1 MVVLTARAL
10 WLFDFHTRM
19 RVHPSS
25 ARNCVVRLECQ
36 IGMAVFL
43 CLPLILHPILGV
55 PNCRLATRCP
65 HDTCDTPKERYI
77 DTLYTRYSQAEAQA
91 TQSSLVTNG
100 ITTTG
105 SERESARSACT
116 CYMHMHMHMHLG
128 LDMSWAG
135 SRSEGLRVKSGG
147 HVDAVM
153 GALCG
158 VLARACIHGAILYP
172 HRSPLGVLEDGDV
185 LHKARHD
192 VVHVA

>member
-1 MVVLTARAL
+1 MI
-10 WLFDFHTRM
+10 
-19 RVHPSS
+19 RVSVI
-25 ARNCVVRLECQ
+25 RQKN
-36 IGMAVFL
+36 G
-43 CLPLILHPILGV
+43 
-55 PNCRLATRCP
+55 
-65 HDTCDTPKERYI
+65 I